1 VDPAEKQM
9 RLREAQRRLAAR
21 RRRIG
26 ILRSRVIAVS
36 ILCFALLWAVVFVQ
50 MATGNDPV
58 LGAGRRAVGAK
69 VAQPENRTDSEEAGG
84 AGARLAETVETTSPE
99 EDDDE
104 VAEPIEPEAAE
115 LEAIEREAAELEAI
129 EAEPE
134 PVPVETAQS

>member
-1 VDPAEKQM
+1 M
-9 RLREAQRRLAAR
+9 RMREVQRRLAAR

-69 VAQPENRTDSEEAGG
+69 S
-84 AGARLAETVETTSPE
+84 ARPAETVETTSPE
-99 EDDDE
+99 EDDE
-104 VAEPIEPEAAE
+104 EAAEPIEPEAAE